1 MRGNKSNE
9 RLKKKKPGILRI
21 RGENIKII
29 NGKSIGKKP

>member
-1 MRGNKSNE
+1 MKD
-9 RLKKKKPGILRI
+9 LKKKPEILRI